1 MSIATFY
8 TAVVNDTTSTIHGV
22 TVYFWATAHDVCFAS
37 EVLAFYESDTLG
49 LVPMLVN
56 TDTLDAIEKV

>member
-22 TVYFWATAHDVCFAS
+22 TVYFWATGPRLHRYGA
-37 EVLAFYESDTLG
+37 G
-49 LVPMLVN
+49 LF
-56 TDTLDAIEKV
+56 EWG